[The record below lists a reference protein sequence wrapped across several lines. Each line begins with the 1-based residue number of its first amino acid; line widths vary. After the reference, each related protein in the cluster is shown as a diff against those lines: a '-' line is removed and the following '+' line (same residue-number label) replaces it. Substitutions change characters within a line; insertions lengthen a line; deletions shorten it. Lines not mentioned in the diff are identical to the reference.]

1 MNSDPFTR
9 REFIARNFSIGC
21 AFKPM
26 PTDEMDEMQTSVAS
40 TASTGMS
47 LERFLM
53 HYYDRSRA

>member
-1 MNSDPFTR
+1 MTSDPFTR

-40 TASTGMS
+40 TGVS
-47 LERFLM
+47 LERFFR
-53 HYYDRSRA
+53 HRRDSNRV